1 MWSLSIEEQFY
12 ILFPM
17 AVFIIFKFSRK
28 NLLRFL
34 FLITFVS
41 ISLNLLS
48 FGNLIFY
55 QLQFRIW
62 EFLFG
67 VLYMLFQNKINLSVS
82 FKHIGLLSILFAFS
96 FFHDGM
102 INNVYT
108 KILCLFGVIL
118 YLSSNED
125 SQLTNF
131 LNKNKI
137 IQLFGMISFSLYLF
151 HQPIFVF
158 YRIYSDR
165 VSALNSFV
173 LFSLIIFLL
182 LISYINWKFVEIPFQ
197 KKFFKQKK
205 IFLSIAFFILSIFSI
220 SLLQDNIFL
229 DRFTDLPKRH
239 CYSLS
244 KIKM

>member
-17 AVFIIFKFSRK
+17 VLFVIYKYSRK
-28 NLLRFL
+28 NLLTIL
-34 FLITFVS
+34 FSVTFIS
-41 ISLNLLS
+41 IILNLLD
-48 FGNLIFY
+48 FGNVIFY
-55 QLQFRIW
+55 QLHFRIW

-67 VLYMLFQNKINLSVS
+67 VLYMLFENRIKLGVL
-82 FKHIGLLSILFAFS
+82 FKHLGLLSIILAFT
-96 FFHDGM
+96 FFNDGM

-108 KILCLFGVIL
+108 KIFSLLGAML

-137 IQLFGMISFSLYLF
+137 IQLFGMMSFSLYLF

-158 YRIYSDR
+158 YRIYNDR
-165 VSALNSFV
+165 INELSYVIFIP
-173 LFSLIIFLL
+173 LIIFLL
-182 LISYINWKFVEIPFQ
+182 LISYANWKFVETPFQ

-205 IFLSIAFFILSIFSI
+205 IFLSIAFFIL
-220 SLLQDNIFL
+220 
-229 DRFTDLPKRH
+229 
-239 CYSLS
+239 
-244 KIKM
+244 